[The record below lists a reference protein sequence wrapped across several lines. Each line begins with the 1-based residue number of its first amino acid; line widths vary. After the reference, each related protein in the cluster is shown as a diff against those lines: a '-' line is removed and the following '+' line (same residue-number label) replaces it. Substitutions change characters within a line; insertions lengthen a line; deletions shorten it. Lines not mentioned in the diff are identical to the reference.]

1 MQQTITTRKRLFT
14 LVLSCFSSVFGYF
27 VGYVFSLA
35 LYSCSLLQLPSIVC
49 WFCLWLVFMS
59 SYFRFF
65 LSFNN
70 LFGFIVC
77 FVRSFS
83 LSVNLSF
90 CLSSVCS
97 FVRHFV
103 ISVRMLLLLSV
114 LRSFSIYLYFRSHRL
129 PFSMFLP
136 SGFSGYVFLS
146 VIACFPS
153 LLLSIFLSGFLLAS
167 GLRLRLLRSSAT
179 TRSDEPRALQKCGKL
194 PVAGSLIWGNSPRIS
209 QLASQTPCPCC
220 STELPTKVCRSLP
233 RREQKHNNAVPG
245 VSILGNAACCLQP
258 FSYVAE

>member
-1 MQQTITTRKRLFT
+1 
-14 LVLSCFSSVFGYF
+14 
-27 VGYVFSLA
+27 
-35 LYSCSLLQLPSIVC
+35 
-49 WFCLWLVFMS
+49 MS

-194 PVAGSLIWGNSPRIS
+194 PVAGSLIWGEQSPNFT
-209 QLASQTPCPCC
+209 ASITN
-220 STELPTKVCRSLP
+220 TLPLLQHGASN
-233 RREQKHNNAVPG
+233 QS
-245 VSILGNAACCLQP
+245 VSIFAPTRTKAQQCCTGRLYLRQRCLLSSAVLLCCRMIALDVCCTDRLGGRGGSDP
-258 FSYVAE
+258 